1 VVTKPAITGPAGDAG
16 RLSGDTGPSGI
27 TGPSGD
33 TAPSGNTGLSGDTG
47 LSGKTGLQR
56 KSGLS
61 GDTDAVRD
69 ALAAVERP
77 FFLVRANGALA
88 VTGDERLARTG
99 QVLAVAPPCAPESL
113 GDERFRRAHGVR
125 YAYMTGAMANGIAS
139 AALVAAVARAGSLAS
154 FGSAGLLPAKVDA
167 ALASIR
173 RAAPG
178 LPFCCNLIHSPSEPA
193 LERATIEACLRHQV
207 GCVEASAFLRL
218 TASVVRYRAAGLT
231 VANGRVVA
239 RHKVIA
245 KVSRAEVAEE
255 FLRPAPEPLLREL
268 VDSGAITAEQAELAR
283 RVPVADDI
291 TAEADSGGHT
301 DRRPLPVLVPEILR
315 LRDRV
320 QRELGYAEPVRVGA
334 AGGIGT
340 PEAAFAAFALGAAY
354 VVTGSVNQAS
364 VEADQSD
371 AAKQLLA
378 AAGVNDCDMAP
389 AADMFEI
396 GADVQVLRR
405 GTMFAGR
412 ARQLREIYLRC
423 DGIDAIGAK
432 ERATLEERT
441 FRRPLTDVWS
451 DCVRYFSE
459 RDPEQITRAE
469 GSEKRK
475 MALIFRW
482 YLGLSSGWSI
492 GGAPDRLTDYQIW
505 CGPAMGAFNGW
516 VAGSY
521 LAPAANR
528 RAADIAAHLMRGA
541 AVTARVTHLRTAGV
555 RLPADAC
562 GYLPTPLEES

>member
-1 VVTKPAITGPAGDAG
+1 M
-16 RLSGDTGPSGI
+16 
-27 TGPSGD
+27 
-33 TAPSGNTGLSGDTG
+33 
-47 LSGKTGLQR
+47 
-56 KSGLS
+56 
-61 GDTDAVRD
+61 AVQ
-69 ALAAVERP
+69 RP
-77 FFLVRANGALA
+77 FFLVRADGTLA
-88 VTGDERLARTG
+88 VTNDEQLARTAE
-99 QVLAVAPPCAPESL
+99 VLAAAPPVPPEAL
-113 GDERFRRAHGVR
+113 GDDRFRRAHGVR

-139 AALVAAVARAGSLAS
+139 AELVTAVARAGFLAS
-154 FGSAGLLPAKVDA
+154 FGSAGLLPAKIDA
-167 ALASIR
+167 ALDAIR

-193 LERATIEACLRHQV
+193 LERATVEACLRHRV

-218 TASVVRYRAAGLT
+218 TANVVRYRVAGLT
-231 VANGRVVA
+231 VRDGRVVA

-268 VDSGAITAEQAELAR
+268 VDSGAVTAEQAALAR

-301 DRRPLPVLVPEILR
+301 DRRPLPVLVPELLR
-315 LRDRV
+315 LRDQV

-371 AAKQLLA
+371 AAKRLLA
-378 AAGVNDCDMAP
+378 AATVNDCDMAP

-405 GTMFAGR
+405 GTMFAAR
-412 ARQLREIYLRC
+412 ARQLRELYLRC
-423 DGIDAIGAK
+423 DGIEAIGAA
-432 ERATLEERT
+432 ERAALEERT
-441 FRRPLTDVWS
+441 FRRPLDDVWS

-469 GSEKRK
+469 GSPKRK
-475 MALIFRW
+475 MALVFRW

-492 GGAPDRLTDYQIW
+492 SGHPDRLTDYQIW

-516 VAGSY
+516 TAGSY

-528 RAADIAAHLMRGA
+528 RAADIAVHLMRGA

-555 RLPADAC
+555 RLPAGAC
-562 GYLPTPLEES
+562 GYLPTPLEEA

>member
-1 VVTKPAITGPAGDAG
+1 MVIKAGASPAGRSPDAARLTG
-16 RLSGDTGPSGI
+16 NTGFSGGAALSGNTRL
-27 TGPSGD
+27 
-33 TAPSGNTGLSGDTG
+33 SGNTGLSGSNG
-47 LSGKTGLQR
+47 LSGNA
-56 KSGLS
+56 GLS
-61 GDTDAVRD
+61 GDIGAVRA
-69 ALAAVERP
+69 ALTAVERP
-77 FFLVRANGALA
+77 FFLVRGNVPGQAGGALA
-88 VTGDERLARTG
+88 VTNDERLARTG
-99 QVLAVAPPCAPESL
+99 QVLAASPPSLPESL

-139 AALVAAVARAGSLAS
+139 AALVAAVARAGLLAS
-154 FGSAGLLPAKVDA
+154 FGSAGLLPAKLDA
-167 ALASIR
+167 GLGSIR

-178 LPFCCNLIHSPSEPA
+178 LAFCCNLIHSPSEPA
-193 LERATIEACLRHQV
+193 LERATVEACLRHQV
-207 GCVEASAFLRL
+207 SCVEASAFLRL
-218 TASVVRYRAAGLT
+218 TASVVRYRVSGLA
-231 VANGRVVA
+231 VQDGRIVA
-239 RHKVIA
+239 RHRVIA
-245 KVSRAEVAEE
+245 KVSRAEVAEA

-268 VDSGAITAEQAELAR
+268 VDSGAVTAEQAELAR

-315 LRDRV
+315 LRDQI

-378 AAGVNDCDMAP
+378 GAGVNDCDMAP

-423 DGIDAIGAK
+423 DGIDAINAA
-432 ERATLEERT
+432 ERAALEERT
-441 FRRPLTDVWS
+441 FRRPLDDVWS

-469 GSEKRK
+469 GSQKRK

-492 GGAPDRLTDYQIW
+492 GGNPDRLTDYQIW
-505 CGPAMGAFNGW
+505 CGPAMGAFNAW
-516 VAGSY
+516 VRGSF
-521 LAPAANR
+521 LEAPAARTAVQVARN
-528 RAADIAAHLMRGA
+528 LMEGA
-541 AVTARVTHLRTAGV
+541 AVLTRAQQLRSYG
-555 RLPADAC
+555 LPVPAQAFEFR
-562 GYLPTPLEES
+562 PRPLG